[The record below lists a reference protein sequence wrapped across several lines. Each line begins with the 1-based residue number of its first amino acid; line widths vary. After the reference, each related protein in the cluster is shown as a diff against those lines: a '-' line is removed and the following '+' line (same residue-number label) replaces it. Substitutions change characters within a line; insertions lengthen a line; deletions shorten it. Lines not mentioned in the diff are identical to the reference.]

1 MKIIEIRN
9 LYKEK
14 KFEDIKI
21 EGNKYI
27 PLTQKIVSIEGYDY
41 EIEDGETEEK
51 EIIHN
56 NGIMDNVIIEIDEYF
71 KVDIFLYE
79 IHLMYAI
86 LKEYS
91 DIDFDNEEFTAND
104 YDMFMNLNQYECIYN
119 STDVKNF
126 ISLLEAYLNNKCIE
140 LNSFSK
146 VISKGV
152 NKILLVLNDLTDSKK
167 LDSMLKVVNKAI
179 NKNPALK
186 DYMKTYVD
194 QNGAN
199 K

>member
-9 LYKEK
+9 LYNEG

-21 EGNKYI
+21 EGKKYI
-27 PLTQKIVSIEGYDY
+27 PLTQKIISIEGYDY
-41 EIEDGETEEK
+41 EIEDGEIEEK
-51 EIIHN
+51 EMAHN
-56 NGIMDNVIIEIDEYF
+56 NGLVDDVIIEDNEYF
-71 KVDIFLYE
+71 KVDLFLYE
-79 IHLMYAI
+79 ICLMISI

-91 DIDFDNEEFTAND
+91 DVDFDDEIFIASD
-104 YDMFMNLNQYECIYN
+104 YDMFINLIKYKYILN
-119 STDVKNF
+119 SPDVKSF
-126 ISLLEAYLNNKCIE
+126 ISLSDSYLSNKCIE

-146 VISKGV
+146 VVTKGI
-152 NKILLVLNDLTDSKK
+152 NKILSTLNDLTDSKK

-186 DYMKTYVD
+186 DYMKSYVD